1 MTVAVYL
8 FVWGM
13 AARGGKEHTVL
24 YVFIANTFTLCL
36 LPTWSFPFFTPPT
49 VSQQYPKKIVL
60 FYHILRLNRSFLLND
75 DPSQTLAAKIL
86 EPSYSS
92 TLIECVGA
100 GDVTKAF
107 RVISK
112 PVGEQLKSICCN
124 HVMITA
130 QLIFGRTRLQGWNQL
145 ILSQFW
151 QNNHVYYAVTMHM
164 FPHKLRK

>member
-1 MTVAVYL
+1 
-8 FVWGM
+8 M
-13 AARGGKEHTVL
+13 AAGGGKEHTVL
-24 YVFIANTFTLCL
+24 HVFIANTFTLWL
-36 LPTWSFPFFTPPT
+36 LPTRSFPLFTPPT

-60 FYHILRLNRSFLLND
+60 FYHILRLNRSLLLND

-112 PVGEQLKSICCN
+112 PVGKQLKSICCN

-130 QLIFGRTRLQGWNQL
+130 QLIFERSRVQGRNQL
-145 ILSQFW
+145 ILSQF
-151 QNNHVYYAVTMHM
+151 
-164 FPHKLRK
+164 

>member
-1 MTVAVYL
+1 MPSTDLVISII
-8 FVWGM
+8 
-13 AARGGKEHTVL
+13 HT
-24 YVFIANTFTLCL
+24 ADR
-36 LPTWSFPFFTPPT
+36 
-49 VSQQYPKKIVL
+49 VSAIPEKKIVL

-130 QLIFGRTRLQGWNQL
+130 HLIFERTRVQG
-145 ILSQFW
+145 
-151 QNNHVYYAVTMHM
+151 
-164 FPHKLRK
+164 